1 MASNVG
7 KLIMETILGL
17 ITTAFAF
24 VAGLAWNEAIQA
36 LIQQFVGTGSA
47 LTSLFTY
54 AIIVTVIAVIV
65 TVILARFAA
74 KMGIELNEQKGKFFP
89 FYSTFLNTTPA
100 IIYETSNKIKNF
112 LHKLQ
117 NNIDDYSQYLSEN
130 DIIDIG
136 FLLSHLE

>member
-54 AIIVTVIAVIV
+54 AIIVNVIAVIV

-74 KMGIELNEQKGKFFP
+74 KMGIELNE
-89 FYSTFLNTTPA
+89 
-100 IIYETSNKIKNF
+100 
-112 LHKLQ
+112 
-117 NNIDDYSQYLSEN
+117 
-130 DIIDIG
+130 
-136 FLLSHLE
+136 